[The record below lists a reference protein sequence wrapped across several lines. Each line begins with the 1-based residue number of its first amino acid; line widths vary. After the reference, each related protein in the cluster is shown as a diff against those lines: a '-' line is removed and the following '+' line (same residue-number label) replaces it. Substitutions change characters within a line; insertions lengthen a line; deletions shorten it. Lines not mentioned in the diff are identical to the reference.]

1 MTRRLGQTLDADS
14 STKREGVHR
23 VHRINRILGI
33 DPGTVAT
40 GWGVV
45 EMAGGTLVHLDHG
58 TIGSSSAAGQGSR
71 LKRIYHGLQ
80 EILARYE
87 PQGVSL
93 EKVFFARNAASA
105 LKLGQARGVAVLA
118 AAERGVEL
126 YEYATAEIKLAVVGY
141 GQASK
146 EQVQK
151 MVASILRVPEP
162 IAADAADA
170 LAAAICYLHQR
181 TFHARIQESAPG
193 GLRAAR
199 R

>member
-1 MTRRLGQTLDADS
+1 MAIRVDQGRGADLS
-14 STKREGVHR
+14 RGRE
-23 VHRINRILGI
+23 RILGI

-45 EMAGGTLVHLDHG
+45 EMVGGSLLHLDHG
-58 TIGSSSAAGQGSR
+58 TIGSSSGLGQGSR

-105 LKLGQARGVAVLA
+105 LKLGQARGVALLA
-118 AAERGVEL
+118 AAERGIAL
-126 YEYATAEIKLAVVGY
+126 HEYATAEIKLAVVGF

-151 MVASILRVPEP
+151 MVASLLRLPEP
-162 IAADAADA
+162 IPADAADA

-181 TFHARIQESAPG
+181 AFHARVKGAIPIDGQ
-193 GLRAAR
+193 AAR

>member
-14 STKREGVHR
+14 SHEYERAH
-23 VHRINRILGI
+23 RILGI

-40 GWGVV
+40 GWGVI
-45 EMAGGTLVHLDHG
+45 EMTAGSLVHLDHG
-58 TIGSSSAAGQGSR
+58 TIASSSSAAQGSR

-93 EKVFFARNAASA
+93 EKVFFAQNAASA

-162 IAADAADA
+162 IPADAADA

-181 TFHARIQESAPG
+181 AFHSRIKEAAPAA
-193 GLRAAR
+193 LRSAR

>member
-1 MTRRLGQTLDADS
+1 MTSRRVRSLGTDAS
-14 STKREGVHR
+14 QGHE
-23 VHRINRILGI
+23 RILGI

-45 EMAGGTLVHLDHG
+45 EMAGGSLRHLDHG
-58 TIGSSSAAGQGSR
+58 TIGSSAGLGQGAR
-71 LKRIYHGLQ
+71 LKRIYNGLQ
-80 EILARYE
+80 EILERYD

-93 EKVFFARNAASA
+93 EKIFFARNASSA

-118 AAERGVEL
+118 AAERGVAL

-151 MVASILRVPEP
+151 MVASILRLPEP
-162 IAADAADA
+162 IPADAADA

-181 TFHARIQESAPG
+181 AFHARIKESAAG
-193 GLRAAR
+193 QLQAAR

>member
-1 MTRRLGQTLDADS
+1 MPSSPRRSLDADLS
-14 STKREGVHR
+14 QRCE
-23 VHRINRILGI
+23 RILGI

-45 EMAGGTLVHLDHG
+45 EMAGGSLVHLDHG
-58 TIGSSSAAGQGSR
+58 TIGSSAGLEQGAR
-71 LKRIYHGLQ
+71 LKRIYRGLQ

-93 EKVFFARNAASA
+93 EKVFFARNASSA

-118 AAERGVEL
+118 AAERGVAL

-162 IAADAADA
+162 IPADAADA

-181 TFHARIQESAPG
+181 AFHARIKESAPG
-193 GLRAAR
+193 NFQAAR

>member
-1 MTRRLGQTLDADS
+1 MTSRLGQGRGTNVS
-14 STKREGVHR
+14 EERE
-23 VHRINRILGI
+23 RILGI

-45 EMAGGTLVHLDHG
+45 EITGGALVHLDHG
-58 TIGSSSAAGQGSR
+58 TIGSSSGLGQGLR

-80 EILARYE
+80 EIFARYE

-105 LKLGQARGVAVLA
+105 LKLGQARGVALLA
-118 AAERGVEL
+118 AAERGVAL
-126 YEYATAEIKLAVVGY
+126 HEYATAEIKLAVVGY

-151 MVASILRVPEP
+151 MVASLLGVPEP
-162 IAADAADA
+162 IPADAADA

-181 TFHARIQESAPG
+181 AFQNRIKESTPG
-193 GLRAAR
+193 DLAAAR

>member
-1 MTRRLGQTLDADS
+1 
-14 STKREGVHR
+14 
-23 VHRINRILGI
+23 LGI

-45 EMAGGTLVHLDHG
+45 EMSGGSLRHLDHG
-58 TIGSSSAAGQGSR
+58 TIASSSALGQGNR
-71 LKRIYHGLQ
+71 LKRIYCGLK
-80 EILARYE
+80 EIIERYG
-87 PQGVSL
+87 PHGVSL
-93 EKVFFARNAASA
+93 EKVFFAQNVASA

-118 AAERGVEL
+118 AAERDVAL

-162 IAADAADA
+162 IAPDAADA

-181 TFHARIQESAPG
+181 AFHSRIKESAPG
-193 GLRAAR
+193 ELRAAR